1 MNYTLNDLKQLTIK
15 QYDECRES
23 ALVRVTKR
31 IGNKPTREQFQR
43 ELGRLWSEL
52 DIIALVVF
60 IAALAV
66 SSIHIITHMGH
77 LADAAYLTAIKSS
90 EVVIE
95 GVPPVIP
102 DSINTAGMVIS
113 RDLFVISH
121 QIALIFLAEG
131 SMILFLV
138 MFGMSEKDWRR
149 LVYLALALLA
159 GMFVLVANWQ
169 SGIGPLESLLAPA
182 FTIGIGLKLEHL
194 IVQVIQR
201 KAEVDSRYLAA
212 MAVYEAATQD
222 PATHPDFKKL
232 LWTEIWQKLV
242 SLKAN
247 ADFADAPVGF
257 KQAAVKRELQKDQW
271 ADQEAAP
278 VTEFSPL
285 EEVSSKPTDSPFG
298 STAHTQAVPVSM
310 TMIPHANGRGG
321 ESIGQN

>member
-1 MNYTLNDLKQLTIK
+1 MTLNLSDLKQLTIK

-23 ALVRVTKR
+23 ALVRVGKR

-60 IAALAV
+60 IAALVV
-66 SSIHIITHMGH
+66 SSIHIISHMGH
-77 LADAAYLTAIKSS
+77 LADSSYLTSAQAS
-90 EVVIE
+90 
-95 GVPPVIP
+95 
-102 DSINTAGMVIS
+102 AGLIIS

-138 MFGMSEKDWRR
+138 MFGMSDKDWRR
-149 LVYLALALLA
+149 IVYLVLALLA
-159 GMFVLVANWQ
+159 GVFVLVANWQ

-201 KAEVDSRYLAA
+201 KEEVDSRYLAA

-271 ADQEAAP
+271 ADQDAAP

-285 EEVSSKPTDSPFG
+285 EGGGSKPVDSPFG
-298 STAHTQAVPVSM
+298 NTAPGLVKVAPVSM
-310 TMIPHANGRGG
+310 TMNGHANGYGS
-321 ESIGQN
+321 ESATSN